1 MNESG
6 DETGPEH
13 GRPDTASK
21 VGRVI
26 AEYGLSGTAEWLE
39 AAWTG
44 DGRDRR
50 SLRDLADEFNRR
62 VLEAAMRDAEMDPL
76 PAEVESAYTTLT
88 DDEVSSGDRVELRN
102 RLAWEGVDLDAVEND
117 FVTHQAVHTFLRTY
131 RGVER
136 GTPDADPK
144 KVQETI
150 GKLRGRTKAVA
161 TNAVERLVDRGELDL
176 GSFDVLVNVRVVC
189 NDCGT
194 QYRVEELVET
204 GGCDC

>member
-1 MNESG
+1 MNEPG
-6 DETGPEH
+6 DDTGSDH

-44 DGRDRR
+44 DGRERR

-62 VLEAAMRDAEMDPL
+62 VLAAAMRDAGMDPL
-76 PAEVESAYTTLT
+76 PSEVESAYATLT
-88 DDEVSSGDRVELRN
+88 DDAVSSGDRVELRN
-102 RLAWEGVDLDAVEND
+102 RLSWEGVDPDTVERD
-117 FVTHQAVHTFLRTY
+117 FVTHQAVHTFLRKY

-136 GTPDADPK
+136 GTPEVDPA
-144 KVQETI
+144 KVQETV

-161 TNAVERLVDRGELDL
+161 TNAIERLADSGALDV
-176 GSFDVLVNVRVVC
+176 GSFDVLVDVRVVC
-189 NDCGT
+189 DDCGT
-194 QYRVEELVET
+194 QYRLDELVDR